1 MPATE
6 LFVTSL
12 GQVGDKQLLVP
23 TGREGAN
30 FAHLQ
35 DWLTAK
41 RKGKGKTAV
50 KDISALVLVKGIK
63 QWAVFEEKSG
73 SRTILSVFKIT

>member
-6 LFVTSL
+6 LFVTSS

-23 TGREGAN
+23 TGKEGAS

-41 RKGKGKTAV
+41 RKAKTAV

>member
-23 TGREGAN
+23 TGREGAS

-41 RKGKGKTAV
+41 RKGKTTV

>member
-12 GQVGDKQLLVP
+12 GRVGEKELLVP
-23 TGREGAN
+23 TGQQGPT

-35 DWLTAK
+35 DWVDGRLRAK
-41 RKGKGKTAV
+41 TTL
-50 KDISALVLVKGIK
+50 KDISNTVLVKGIK
-63 QWAVFEEKSG
+63 QWTVFEEKAG
-73 SRTILSVFKIT
+73 AKKIRTVFKIT